1 MKFNEIFSEI
11 KELNVYSP
19 EEWREYASYFLIN
32 DEEGGCR
39 AQHVAHGS
47 TLCTRIRTMKGAEPT
62 APDYSISP
70 KIVRA
75 EFFKE
80 TDNRRGATLGVVSGC
95 FDLLHLGHLRSMS
108 YAKKFLDQ
116 YASPRLC
123 AMTLSDE
130 NIQKKKGSARPI
142 LGINERLEMLSNVAC
157 IDYVLVL
164 EGPNCLA
171 ALDALRPDYFFKAQA
186 DRSQDIVR
194 YELELVESYG
204 GFAVLFP
211 SSERRRVS
219 TTSIIQTALKAY
231 GEAAHE

>member
-11 KELNVYSP
+11 KGLNVYYP
-19 EEWREYASYFLIN
+19 EEWREYASYFLTN
-32 DEEGGCR
+32 DEGSGCC
-39 AQHVAHGS
+39 AQRVANGS

-62 APDYSISP
+62 APDYNISP

-80 TDNRRGATLGVVSGC
+80 TDNRRGVTLGVVSGC
-95 FDLLHLGHLRSMS
+95 FDLLHLGHLQSMS
-108 YAKKFLDQ
+108 YVKKFLEQ

-130 NIQKKKGSARPI
+130 NIQKKKGSARPV
-142 LGINERLEMLSNVAC
+142 LDVNERLEMLSNVAC

-171 ALDALRPDYFFKAQA
+171 ALDVVRPDYFFKAQA

-194 YELELVESYG
+194 HELELVESYG
-204 GFAVLFP
+204 GLVVLFP
-211 SSERRRVS
+211 SSERRGVS
-219 TTSIIQTALKAY
+219 TTSIIQTVLKVY
-231 GEAAHE
+231 GEDAHE